1 MRLKFQSVCLV
12 LFAAVAGVNSTLATP
27 LAQQAPSL
35 MVDAVEA
42 EARDFLIKSIA
53 ETPYSALVVQTRV
66 SIRPVVEKK
75 RSGDEPEVVK
85 DEIHTYHARV
95 LETFRGK
102 SLTHIRYE
110 MVVEAGEGAA
120 LSSTPQILTLCAG
133 PAGFYWP
140 GTGASFPGT
149 KDFVV
154 IARRAGRE
162 VSSRPPRGFAQC
174 N

>member
-1 MRLKFQSVCLV
+1 MRLNVWKICLV
-12 LFAAVAGVNSTLATP
+12 LVAAVSGVKSTFATP
-27 LAQQAPSL
+27 LAQQALSPT
-35 MVDAVEA
+35 VDAVEA
-42 EARDFLIKSIA
+42 EAKDFLTKSIA

-75 RSGDEPEVVK
+75 RSGDEPDVAK

-149 KDFVV
+149 KEFVI
-154 IARRAGRE
+154 IARRVGRE
-162 VSSRPPRGFAQC
+162 VASRPLRGFAQC